1 MKILISEGSGFCFRV
16 KRAIQAAF
24 DTAQKETS
32 GVFTLGPIIHNPQV
46 VARLEERGV
55 KVLEN
60 PEDRDDV
67 RVLIIRSHGV
77 GPDVYK
83 SASGGGITVVD
94 ATCPFVKTAQSHAET
109 LTQEGYQVVIVGD
122 RSHPEVRGILGYA
135 GPDAIVFGKDDD
147 AARFSIKRKVG
158 IISQTTQSFKML
170 QRVIAEVLPHAGEVR
185 IFNTICNATRK
196 RQHETGKLA
205 ESVDVM
211 LVVGGKNSANT
222 KRLQSLCE
230 AKGVP
235 TYHIETSREL
245 RPEWFKGAETVG
257 ITGGA
262 STPDWII
269 QEVAE
274 RLREL

>member
-1 MKILISEGSGFCFRV
+1 MKILISEGSGFCFGV

-24 DTAQKETS
+24 DTAGKEKE
-32 GVFTLGPIIHNPQV
+32 GVYTLGPIIHNPQV
-46 VARLEERGV
+46 VARLEEQGV
-55 KVLEN
+55 RVLEN
-60 PEDRDDV
+60 PGDRDDV

-83 SASGGGITVVD
+83 SASERGITVVD

-109 LTQEGYQVVIVGD
+109 LTREGYQVVIVGD
-122 RSHPEVRGILGYA
+122 RAHPEVRGILGYA
-135 GPDAIVFGKDDD
+135 GPDAIVFGKEDD
-147 AARFSIKRKVG
+147 ATRFSIKRKVG

-170 QRVIAEVLPHAGEVR
+170 QRVIEEVLPYAGEVR

-196 RQHETGKLA
+196 RQQETGKLA

-222 KRLQSLCE
+222 RRLQSLCE
-230 AKGVP
+230 ARGVP
-235 TYHIETSREL
+235 TYHIETAREL
-245 RPEWFKGAETVG
+245 EPGWFTKAETVG

-269 QEVAE
+269 QEIAE

>member
-1 MKILISEGSGFCFRV
+1 MKIIISEGSGFCFGV

-24 DTAQKETS
+24 DTADREKS

-46 VARLEERGV
+46 VSRLEGLGV
-55 KVLEN
+55 RVLDN
-60 PEDRDDV
+60 ADATDDV

-77 GPDVYK
+77 GPDVYE
-83 SASGGGITVVD
+83 SVSGRGIRVID

-109 LTQEGYQVVIVGD
+109 LSREGYQVIIVGD
-122 RSHPEVRGILGYA
+122 RAHPEVQGILGYA
-135 GPDAIVFGKDDD
+135 GQDAVVFGKDDHAD
-147 AARFSIKRKVG
+147 RFSIKRKVG
-158 IISQTTQSFKML
+158 IISQTTQSFNTL
-170 QRVIAEVLPHAGEVR
+170 QRVIEEVLPLAGELR

-196 RQHETGKLA
+196 RQYETGKLA

-211 LVVGGKNSANT
+211 VVVGGKNSANT
-222 KRLQSLCE
+222 RRLQNLCE
-230 AKGVP
+230 AQGVSA
-235 TYHIETSREL
+235 YHIETAQEL
-245 RPEWFKGAETVG
+245 QPEWFNDAQTVG

-274 RLREL
+274 HLREL